1 MSSYY
6 LMNKNQRLLWFSIEK
21 SLGSEEA
28 VAKECFV
35 KRLPLGFYN
44 ISTWLENRDYAKH
57 KEHFSKWLKEWD
69 MNTLSGFI
77 DATHC
82 LGLNDCLW
90 VKPVNSNLT
99 WEDVNLYQ
107 NEFSDVAEKT
117 AFDSGLYGLQLSTT
131 SPEFTAEGSFP
142 KFWKREGN
150 DIFLYKAG
158 QTGAANVGLEPYA
171 EYISS
176 NIAKQIAEQKVVDY
190 DLYMY
195 KGKLCSK
202 CKMFTQEDVGFVPAY
217 KVLDSNRKY
226 TIANILSVFKEFGF
240 ERECAEMF
248 FIDSVVF
255 NQDRH
260 LGNFG
265 FLVDNDSFKIIGFA
279 PLFDFNIS
287 MLCNA
292 MPNDLKDIAKYF
304 EEYRVEHK
312 LGGLFCEVGQ
322 ELQRKYHFDTS
333 KFITFPIHQ
342 KYNMDIERT
351 NRIEDIFR
359 QNYEMI
365 IRPHVNF
372 YVSSISEDKD
382 IEQ

>member
-6 LMNKNQRLLWFSIEK
+6 LMNKNRKLLWFSIEK
-21 SLGSEEA
+21 TLGSEEA
-28 VAKECFV
+28 IAKECFV
-35 KRLPLGFYN
+35 RRLPLGFYD

-57 KEHFSKWLKEWD
+57 KEHFSKWLKEWNMD
-69 MNTLSGFI
+69 TLSGFI

-117 AFDSGLYGLQLSTT
+117 AFDSGLYGLQLSST

-142 KFWKREGN
+142 KFWKREGD

-190 DLYMY
+190 DLNMY
-195 KGKLCSK
+195 KSRLCSK

-226 TIANILSVFKEFGF
+226 TIANILSIFKEFGF

-265 FLVDNDSFKIIGFA
+265 FLVNNDSFEITGFA

-292 MPNDLKDIAKYF
+292 MDVDLDNPNKYF
-304 EEYRVEHK
+304 DEYKVGHK
-312 LGGLFCEVGQ
+312 LGGSFVEVGR
-322 ELQRKYHFDTS
+322 ELKSKYGFLLPGS
-333 KFITFPIHQ
+333 LEFPKHLL
-342 KYNMDIERT
+342 YNMDTQRLDRIQSIFQTNVNNIE
-351 NRIEDIFR
+351 NRHIFLMPTMQENDVDISR
-359 QNYEMI
+359 
-365 IRPHVNF
+365 
-372 YVSSISEDKD
+372 
-382 IEQ
+382 